1 MRGLLLT
8 GSNTKYCGPV
18 TFIMSKSPA
27 QTNIEVFLAI
37 RKKLEIIIRA
47 EG

>member
-1 MRGLLLT
+1 
-8 GSNTKYCGPV
+8 
-18 TFIMSKSPA
+18 MSKSPA

-47 EG
+47 EGWEKEKKEWVTIEKH